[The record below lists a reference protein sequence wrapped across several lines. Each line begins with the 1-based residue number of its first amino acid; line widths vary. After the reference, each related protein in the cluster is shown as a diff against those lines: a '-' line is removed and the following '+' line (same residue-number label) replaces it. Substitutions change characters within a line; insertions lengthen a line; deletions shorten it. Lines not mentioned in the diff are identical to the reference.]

1 MGTISWYVPKS
12 KIYNNHF
19 GPLFRNWS
27 FDFGAYQL
35 IVPALDLKTL
45 KKNFKVKG
53 AYKNVGFSGI
63 YKET

>member
-35 IVPALDLKTL
+35 IVPALALKTL
-45 KKNFKVKG
+45 KKILRLKARTKM
-53 AYKNVGFSGI
+53 
-63 YKET
+63 